1 MKELNNNEMMA
12 VSGAGFL
19 SNAAGA
25 FGGGLGGIVDLF
37 LGGKNTTFSD
47 AGRSICE
54 SVAGVVE
61 SGYNMVKNAVSSLFG
76 GLFGMFGSK
85 EQ

>member
-25 FGGGLGGIVDLF
+25 FGSGLGGIVDLF
-37 LGGKNTTFSD
+37 LGGKKTTFAD

-54 SVAGVVE
+54 SVAGVFE
-61 SGYNMVKNAVSSLFG
+61 SGYDMAKNAIG
-76 GLFGMFGSK
+76 GLFSGILGIFGSK
-85 EQ
+85 

>member
-19 SNAAGA
+19 SDAAGA
-25 FGGGLGGIVDLF
+25 FGGGLGGIVDIF
-37 LGGKNTTFSD
+37 LGGKKTTFSD

-54 SVAGVVE
+54 SIAGVFE
-61 SGYNMVKNAVSSLFG
+61 SGYDMAKNAISGLFG
-76 GLFGMFGSK
+76 GILGMFGK
-85 EQ
+85 DK